1 MLDIRRFDSGIIGIL
16 NVCIYN
22 VLFNAIR
29 DKCPSKPAC
38 GVLLGGEVGG
48 ECLHDDGPVQV
59 PAGGDGPA
67 GAGGH
72 GDTEECSSDRAVT
85 ELSLAVT
92 VVMQLSLMTI
102 R

>member
-1 MLDIRRFDSGIIGIL
+1 MLDFRRFDSGIIIGIL

-22 VLFNAIR
+22 VIFNTIR

-38 GVLLGGEVGG
+38 RVLLGGEVGG

-72 GDTEECSSDRAVT
+72 GDTEECSVT

>member
-22 VLFNAIR
+22 VLSMLYVTSVRLNLRVVSSSAVR
-29 DKCPSKPAC
+29 SAESVSMMMAQSRSLLAEM
-38 GVLLGGEVGG
+38 VLLMLVAMAT
-48 ECLHDDGPVQV
+48 LRS
-59 PAGGDGPA
+59 A
-67 GAGGH
+67 
-72 GDTEECSSDRAVT
+72 AVT

>member
-22 VLFNAIR
+22 VLSMLYVTSVRLNLRVVSSSAVR
-29 DKCPSKPAC
+29 SAESVSMMMAQSRSLLAEM
-38 GVLLGGEVGG
+38 VLLV
-48 ECLHDDGPVQV
+48 LVLV
-59 PAGGDGPA
+59 AMVTLRSA
-67 GAGGH
+67 
-72 GDTEECSSDRAVT
+72 AVT

>member
-38 GVLLGGEVGG
+38 RVLLGGEVGG

-67 GAGGH
+67 GAGAGGH
-72 GDTEECSSDRAVT
+72 GDTEECSSDRELSPAVT
-85 ELSLAVT
+85 A
-92 VVMQLSLMTI
+92 VMQLSLMTI